1 MDVRYREK
9 LQHNADVII
18 DEIDAEHVCLYL
30 NGTVLTSFEVDKVYA
45 VKSRQERAR
54 RLLNLIMT
62 KDTLAYQHFRYAL
75 RERYSDIVRK
85 LDNTAVCTNSD
96 NENGEFEQKLVL
108 KRRDSLVLNI
118 QTEELVDYMK
128 QEGALTN
135 DDCNRIRAG
144 ASKED
149 KARIMVDSLSDKG
162 PQAYK
167 TLSLAI
173 RARQPKLAKIFE
185 KTD

>member
-1 MDVRYREK
+1 MDVRYKEK
-9 LQHNADVII
+9 LQQNADII
-18 DEIDAEHVCLYL
+18 AEEIDAEQVCLYL
-30 NGTVLTSFEVDKVYA
+30 NGTVLTSFEVDKIYA

-62 KDTLAYQHFRYAL
+62 KDTMAYQHFRYAL
-75 RERYSDIVRK
+75 RERYAHIVRK
-85 LDNTAVCTNSD
+85 LDDTAVCASD
-96 NENGEFEQKLVL
+96 KENGEFERNRVL
-108 KRRDSLVLNI
+108 KRRDSLILNI
-118 QTEELVDYMK
+118 QTEDLVDYMK
-128 QEGALTN
+128 QEGTLTSN
-135 DDCNRIRAG
+135 DCNRIRAG

-173 RARQPKLAKIFE
+173 RARQPQLAKIFE